1 MARMLSNSMLRFLV
15 IYTNTLFAFSLG
27 ATLLTQ
33 NVFSKPLD
41 PDYDD
46 EDERGVRSRLAEIP
60 STWFEMI
67 KLFIWVSTGEV
78 VPPGRM
84 LTEARNP
91 ALMTVL
97 YLCFLVVSTW
107 MLMNLLI
114 SLMGDTFR
122 SDFVLTFHILHFN
135 TLCWMLMNL
144 LTWLNLL
151 RSWPTHLGHLPRTS
165 KRASKPGM
173 QKPKPRAVRPKP

>member
-1 MARMLSNSMLRFLV
+1 MLRFLV

-114 SLMGDTFR
+114 SLMADTFR
-122 SDFVLTFHILHFN
+122 SPPP
-135 TLCWMLMNL
+135 L
-144 LTWLNLL
+144 LL
-151 RSWPTHLGHLPRTS
+151 
-165 KRASKPGM
+165 
-173 QKPKPRAVRPKP
+173 Q

>member
-15 IYTNTLFAFSLG
+15 IYTITLFAFSLG

-46 EDERGVRSRLAEIP
+46 QDERGVRSRLEEIP

-78 VPPGRM
+78 VPPGRL

-91 ALMTVL
+91 GVARTVQAST
-97 YLCFLVVSTW
+97 LV
-107 MLMNLLI
+107 LI
-114 SLMGDTFR
+114 
-122 SDFVLTFHILHFN
+122 IL
-135 TLCWMLMNL
+135 
-144 LTWLNLL
+144 
-151 RSWPTHLGHLPRTS
+151 
-165 KRASKPGM
+165 
-173 QKPKPRAVRPKP
+173 

>member
-33 NVFSKPLD
+33 KVFSKPLD

-46 EDERGVRSRLAEIP
+46 EDERGVRRRLAEIP

-114 SLMGDTFR
+114 SLMADTFR
-122 SDFVLTFHILHFN
+122 SFTKDVQKGQQ
-135 TLCWMLMNL
+135 
-144 LTWLNLL
+144 TWYHAYYIYIYYIYIYISIYIYICSLYIY
-151 RSWPTHLGHLPRTS
+151 
-165 KRASKPGM
+165 M
-173 QKPKPRAVRPKP
+173 